1 MAPGEVITCPIPS
14 VQSQQGDLPGLA
26 EDLNFEQ
33 RFRRYLHGHCEGIA
47 DNMWDSNTFEMQL
60 HFYTIRASH
69 KLLSDEIVRNHKNMK
84 AELKAALVD
93 YLKVQ
98 FTKKPYAK
106 KYADL
111 DDMVHKIRLHSKLTF
126 LDVPDTSIEP
136 LEDMFDV
143 PLSGPNKRYKT
154 LFAKHP
160 QRKYKVPI
168 TTDSQLLI
176 LIGSIDHLLQNH
188 KEGKS
193 WGGAWTREDWVII
206 DGIPCLHAAGEPA
219 NQVSCKLDLAQ
230 YGQEFLLPFAHK
242 DGRYPANMESLFQE
256 LSSPLVLPDHEFF
269 GWYYEFL
276 AFHPCFFRG
285 PARRMLVTAWYHLVE
300 YLRYDQKY
308 AEVFGDEVLWTAPF
322 QNEASVDKVL
332 WLVFWDGK
340 TPGFVLPYSD
350 TLGQNFRLVRQV
362 QEHAYRCT
370 KLIGDAQTAER
381 SDETDLYAEDQFPYV
396 LAQLIKTF
404 SNNRMVGEFLE
415 HYEDFKK
422 LRGNS
427 NNEVHPEDVEGSEL
441 EGTGSA

>member
-1 MAPGEVITCPIPS
+1 MAKKRKQGRGDSSRRSARDAQPVAQDPHLPVGGVRTAADGSRGSYYLSDPIS
-14 VQSQQGDLPGLA
+14 SISTRRSARVSSR
-26 EDLNFEQ
+26 DLNFEQ

-126 LDVPDTSIEP
+126 LDVPDTSI
-136 LEDMFDV
+136 
-143 PLSGPNKRYKT
+143 
-154 LFAKHP
+154 
-160 QRKYKVPI
+160 
-168 TTDSQLLI
+168 
-176 LIGSIDHLLQNH
+176 DHLLQNH

-219 NQVSCKLDLAQ
+219 NQ
-230 YGQEFLLPFAHK
+230 
-242 DGRYPANMESLFQE
+242 
-256 LSSPLVLPDHEFF
+256 
-269 GWYYEFL
+269 
-276 AFHPCFFRG
+276 
-285 PARRMLVTAWYHLVE
+285 
-300 YLRYDQKY
+300 
-308 AEVFGDEVLWTAPF
+308 
-322 QNEASVDKVL
+322 
-332 WLVFWDGK
+332 
-340 TPGFVLPYSD
+340 
-350 TLGQNFRLVRQV
+350 
-362 QEHAYRCT
+362 
-370 KLIGDAQTAER
+370 LIGDAQTAER

-396 LAQLIKTF
+396 LAQLIKTLF